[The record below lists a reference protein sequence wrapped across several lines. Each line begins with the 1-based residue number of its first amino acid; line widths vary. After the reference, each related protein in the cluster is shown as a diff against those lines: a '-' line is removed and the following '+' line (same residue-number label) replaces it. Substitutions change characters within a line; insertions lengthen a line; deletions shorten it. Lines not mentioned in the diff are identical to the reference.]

1 MEKDGA
7 VFNSLRVDGGM
18 VVNDLVVQF
27 LADILG
33 VKVERPKVTETTALG
48 AAFLAGLKVGVY
60 SSLEEITSLWWSDKA
75 FESEMSETQQKSLYH
90 GWLDAVNRVK
100 TKD

>member
-1 MEKDGA
+1 LTIKITKSPEISIRTY
-7 VFNSLRVDGGM
+7 FIY
-18 VVNDLVVQF
+18 DLVVQF

-48 AAFLAGLKVGVY
+48 AAFLAGLRVGVY
-60 SSLEEITSLWWSDKA
+60 SSLDEITALWWSDKA
-75 FESEMSETQQKSLYH
+75 FECQMTESKQKSLYG
-90 GWLDAVNRVK
+90 GWLDAVERVK